1 MFLEFAKFGKSKD
14 HLQYLQALVPA
25 YIDENVITCEKISQE
40 LFKKYDEFLQ
50 ETSQIT
56 IEGDVDRWQK
66 HWRKV
71 DKNLRP
77 GTAISA
83 IDKAKSYGSVKTL
96 LIILATLPVSS
107 CEPERVFSKVE
118 LTETAVRCSMSSD
131 RLEGIV
137 MIQALREFFP
147 SCQEIADRFLL
158 TKNRRI

>member
-1 MFLEFAKFGKSKD
+1 MRMSLTVK
-14 HLQYLQALVPA
+14 
-25 YIDENVITCEKISQE
+25 KISQE
-40 LFKKYDEFLQ
+40 LFKKYEEFLL
-50 ETSQIT
+50 ETSLIT

-83 IDKAKSYGSVKTL
+83 IDKAKSYGS
-96 LIILATLPVSS
+96 ATLPVSS

-131 RLEGIV
+131 RRGWRV
-137 MIQALREFFP
+137 
-147 SCQEIADRFLL
+147 S
-158 TKNRRI
+158 